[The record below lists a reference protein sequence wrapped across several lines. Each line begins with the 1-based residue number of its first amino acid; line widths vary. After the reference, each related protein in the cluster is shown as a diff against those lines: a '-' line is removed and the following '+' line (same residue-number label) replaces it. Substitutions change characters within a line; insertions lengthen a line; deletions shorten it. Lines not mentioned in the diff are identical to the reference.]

1 MDMAT
6 LNSFN
11 NGKTGVGAPAPTTR
25 PSEVSKA
32 TDATVTADVRKNDSM
47 ADMTDAKREQVLAA
61 VTDMQDYVD
70 AAGRNIQFQ
79 LDDDSGRMVVKV
91 TEAQSGEV
99 IRQMPS
105 EEALRLAEN
114 LADMRGV
121 LFSGEA

>member
-11 NGKTGVGAPAPTTR
+11 NKPGLTATTAAPRT
-25 PSEVSKA
+25 SEVSKT
-32 TDATVTADVRKNDSM
+32 TDAAVAAEVRKNDSM
-47 ADMTDAKREQVLAA
+47 ADMTEGKREQVLAA
-61 VTDMQDYVD
+61 VTEMQDYVD
-70 AAGRNIQFQ
+70 AAGRSIQFQ

-91 TEAQSGEV
+91 TEALSGDV

-114 LADMRGV
+114 LADMRSV

>member
-1 MDMAT
+1 M
-6 LNSFN
+6 
-11 NGKTGVGAPAPTTR
+11 KEEKPAQADAAVQAEELEVKSR
-25 PSEVSKA
+25 SEPE
-32 TDATVTADVRKNDSM
+32 
-47 ADMTDAKREQVLAA
+47 REQVLAA

-91 TEAQSGEV
+91 TEAQSGDV

>member
-1 MDMAT
+1 MDMGM
-6 LNSFN
+6 LNSRA
-11 NGKTGVGAPAPTTR
+11 GVGAAAPAARTN
-25 PSEVSKA
+25 EVI
-32 TDATVTADVRKNDSM
+32 DATRAADTPQVHKNDSM
-47 ADMTDAKREQVLAA
+47 IEPDREQVLAA

-79 LDDDSGRMVVKV
+79 LDDDSGRMVVTV
-91 TEAQSGEV
+91 REASSGDV

-114 LADMRGV
+114 LAEMSSV

>member
-1 MDMAT
+1 MDMGSLA
-6 LNSFN
+6 SRV
-11 NGKTGVGAPAPTTR
+11 GVGTTVPAAKTNEVKAAPATQAVAET
-25 PSEVSKA
+25 
-32 TDATVTADVRKNDSM
+32 RKNDSM
-47 ADMTDAKREQVLAA
+47 TEPDSEQVLAA

-79 LDDDSGRMVVKV
+79 LDDDSGRMIVKV
-91 TEAQSGEV
+91 TEASSGDV

-114 LADMRGV
+114 MAEIQSV

>member
-6 LNSFN
+6 LNNFN
-11 NGKTGVGAPAPTTR
+11 NARTGLAATAATAQA
-25 PSEVSKA
+25 SEVSKA
-32 TDATVTADVRKNDSM
+32 TDAAVTAEVRRNDSM
-47 ADMTDAKREQVLAA
+47 AEPEREQVLAA
-61 VTDMQDYVD
+61 VADMQDYVD

-79 LDDDSGRMVVKV
+79 LDDDSGRMVVTV
-91 TEAQSGEV
+91 TEASSGDV

-114 LADMRGV
+114 LAEMSGL

>member
-1 MDMAT
+1 MDMGT
-6 LNSFN
+6 LGSR
-11 NGKTGVGAPAPTTR
+11 GSTGVGTPASRMHEMKEAKP
-25 PSEVSKA
+25 A
-32 TDATVTADVRKNDSM
+32 QADATVQAEELQVNSRSEPE
-47 ADMTDAKREQVLAA
+47 REQVLAA

-91 TEAQSGEV
+91 TEASTGDV

-114 LADMRGV
+114 LAEMSGV

>member
-1 MDMAT
+1 MDMGSLA
-6 LNSFN
+6 SRV
-11 NGKTGVGAPAPTTR
+11 GVGTTVPAAKTNEIKAATATM
-25 PSEVSKA
+25 EVA
-32 TDATVTADVRKNDSM
+32 ETRKNDSITEP
-47 ADMTDAKREQVLAA
+47 DREQVLAA
-61 VTDMQDYVD
+61 VTEMQDYVD

-91 TEAQSGEV
+91 TEASTGDV

-114 LADMRGV
+114 MAEIRSV

>member
-1 MDMAT
+1 MDMGSLA
-6 LNSFN
+6 SRV
-11 NGKTGVGAPAPTTR
+11 GVGTTVPAAKTN
-25 PSEVSKA
+25 EVQAA
-32 TDATVTADVRKNDSM
+32 TATMEVAETRKNDSM
-47 ADMTDAKREQVLAA
+47 TEADREQVLAA
-61 VTDMQDYVD
+61 VTEMQDYVD

-91 TEAQSGEV
+91 TEASTGDV

-114 LADMRGV
+114 MAEIRSV

>member
-1 MDMAT
+1 MDMGM
-6 LNSFN
+6 LNN
-11 NGKTGVGAPAPTTR
+11 RAGVGAAAPAARTN
-25 PSEVSKA
+25 EVTEA
-32 TDATVTADVRKNDSM
+32 ARVVDTPEVRRNESM
-47 ADMTDAKREQVLAA
+47 NEPDREQVLAA

-91 TEAQSGEV
+91 TEASSGDV

-114 LADMRGV
+114 LAEMSGV

>member
-1 MDMAT
+1 MDMGSLASR
-6 LNSFN
+6 L
-11 NGKTGVGAPAPTTR
+11 GVGATVPAARTDEVKASTATR
-25 PSEVSKA
+25 EVA
-32 TDATVTADVRKNDSM
+32 ETRRNDSM
-47 ADMTDAKREQVLAA
+47 TEPDREQVLAA

-91 TEAQSGEV
+91 TEATSGDV

-114 LADMRGV
+114 LDEIRSV
-121 LFSGEA
+121 LFSGEV